1 MRRLARPLSRKAFTL
16 LEVVLSLAILAG
28 SLAVIGEV
36 MSLADRNATDAAEE
50 SRAQILAG
58 NVMDEM
64 LAGFMELTNVSR
76 VPLETET
83 SQPWVYSVL
92 VTSTNF
98 EGLAAVEVLVEQDV
112 PEQFRPIK
120 YRLVR
125 WVPAELET
133 TEESTTSDA
142 ESF

>member
-1 MRRLARPLSRKAFTL
+1 MRRLARPQSRKAFTL